1 MIKNIQYPLQTRI
14 VIYKS
19 GNVVADF
26 FVSGIKGCIDADEIK
41 VKTARNLFDGEI
53 TIRLEV

>member
-26 FVSGIKGCIDADEIK
+26 FVSGIKGCIDAGEIK
-41 VKTARNLFDGEI
+41 VETARNPLDGEI
-53 TIRLEV
+53 TIRLGV